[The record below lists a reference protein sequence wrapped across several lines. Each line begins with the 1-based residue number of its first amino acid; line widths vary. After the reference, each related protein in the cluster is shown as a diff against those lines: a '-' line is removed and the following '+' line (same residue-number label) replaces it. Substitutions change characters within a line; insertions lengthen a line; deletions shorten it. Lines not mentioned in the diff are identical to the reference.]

1 MKTIWSKAIVVL
13 ACVALFAG
21 CGTASAIQN
30 AKTSLDKATAAGAEQ
45 KAPMEYYMA
54 QEYLKAAQ
62 EEANEGD
69 KEDSRMFAE
78 KSLKNSEQ
86 ALQKTGGG
94 AK

>member
-1 MKTIWSKAIVVL
+1 MKTIWSKTIVVL

-21 CGTASAIQN
+21 CSAANAIQN

-54 QEYLKAAQ
+54 QEYLKAA
-62 EEANEGD
+62 EVEAAEGD
-69 KEDSRMFAE
+69 RGSVRTYAE

-86 ALQKTGGG
+86 ALQKAGGG